1 MSIRTQ
7 MTTKQTRFVAEYLV
21 DGNGSRAAVAAGYG
35 RAGARVTACRTLAIP
50 NVREAIAARQGVDAK
65 RLEIARQDVLK
76 GLLAAVEQA
85 KEQGN
90 PAAMISGWREIGRM
104 LGFYEP
110 GVTRVELSAGQR
122 DTPRRLNHL
131 TDAELLK
138 IVAGGQAAGYPQ

>member
-7 MTTKQTRFVAEYLV
+7 MTEKQTRFVAEYLV

-50 NVREAIAARQGVDAK
+50 NVREAIAARQGADAK
-65 RLEIARQDVLK
+65 RLDIARQDVLK
-76 GLLAAVEQA
+76 GLLEAVEQA

-90 PAAMISGWREIGRM
+90 PAAMIAGWREVGRM

-110 GVTRVELSAGQR
+110 ERTYVKHAGSQALNSMSDTELAAV
-122 DTPRRLNHL
+122 L
-131 TDAELLK
+131 
-138 IVAGGQAAGYPQ
+138 VAS